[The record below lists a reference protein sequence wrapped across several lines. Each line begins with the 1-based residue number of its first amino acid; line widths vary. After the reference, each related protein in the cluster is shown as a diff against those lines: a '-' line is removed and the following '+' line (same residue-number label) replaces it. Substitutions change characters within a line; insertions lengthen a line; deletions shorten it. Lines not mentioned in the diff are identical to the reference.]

1 MRLLLIGGGVGNEP
15 VDAVEGAR
23 VVVLHVVDELLASLV
38 VLGKD

>member
-1 MRLLLIGGGVGNEP
+1 MRLLLLCGVDHQP

-23 VVVLHVVDELLASLV
+23 VVALHVVDQLLASLV